1 MLCSFFFSSRRR
13 HTRCALVT
21 GVQTCALPIYN
32 LATIPRHDFRFH
44 PISPNSCQHLTRP
57 HPRRRAGSVVGQMN
71 VLHLTLS
78 YSNGGRREAI
88 AALAQGLRDLGV
100 GSHLGCL
107 DEFGS
112 EPVERDLFNGS
123 FSLERNGLLDLVAL
137 RRLAAYCRA
146 HAIDVVH
153 APDAASEAMALLPL
167 PLTGPATLMTFHRNS
182 H

>member
-1 MLCSFFFSSRRR
+1 
-13 HTRCALVT
+13 
-21 GVQTCALPIYN
+21 
-32 LATIPRHDFRFH
+32 
-44 PISPNSCQHLTRP
+44 
-57 HPRRRAGSVVGQMN
+57 MN

-100 GSHLGCL
+100 GSYLGCL

-123 FSLERNGLLDLVAL
+123 FSLERNGMLDLVAL

-153 APDAASEAMALLPL
+153 AHDAASEAMASLRSEEHTSELQS
-167 PLTGPATLMTFHRNS
+167 LMRTSYAVFCLKKNIFTVFIVT
-182 H
+182 

>member
-1 MLCSFFFSSRRR
+1 
-13 HTRCALVT
+13 
-21 GVQTCALPIYN
+21 
-32 LATIPRHDFRFH
+32 
-44 PISPNSCQHLTRP
+44 
-57 HPRRRAGSVVGQMN
+57 MN

-123 FSLERNGLLDLVAL
+123 FSLERNGMLDLVAP

-153 APDAASEAMALLPL
+153 AHDAASEAMASLAMPWR
-167 PLTGPATLMTFHRNS
+167 GPPILMTFHRTRSPATAPFRERVRNARIGMRAAAGVTAS
-182 H
+182 QAGR

>member
-1 MLCSFFFSSRRR
+1 
-13 HTRCALVT
+13 
-21 GVQTCALPIYN
+21 
-32 LATIPRHDFRFH
+32 
-44 PISPNSCQHLTRP
+44 
-57 HPRRRAGSVVGQMN
+57 MN

-88 AALAQGLRDLGV
+88 AALARGLRDLGV
-100 GSHLGCL
+100 GSYLGCL

-123 FSLERNGLLDLVAL
+123 FSLERNGMLDLVAL

-153 APDAASEAMALLPL
+153 AHDARSEEHTSELPS
-167 PLTGPATLMTFHRNS
+167 LMRISYAVFC
-182 H
+182 